1 MRLET
6 FELRRLFIPSAQR
19 SERFSREPAP
29 FNLRKFVSLSFGER
43 RAMCDEG
50 QERMAEGE
58 GGGRMPPGAVP
69 GESNYS
75 VAQAVRPVCVC
86 FVGTRRRRETTI
98 CGGGDH
104 LYVLIA

>member
-58 GGGRMPPGAVP
+58 GGRPHALGGCSRRIQLLSCAGRSAG
-69 GESNYS
+69 
-75 VAQAVRPVCVC
+75 VCVFC
-86 FVGTRRRRETTI
+86 WHETPPRDHNLRRR
-98 CGGGDH
+98 
-104 LYVLIA
+104 